1 MLRIEVPADSV
12 RQITSKN
19 GKAYT
24 LQSGYVHT
32 FSRNGQLHP
41 HPVRAEWF
49 IDRDEQPAPA
59 GVYLLAPASIYVD
72 RQGRLAVAP
81 KLVPAPA
88 GK

>member
-1 MLRIEVPADSV
+1 MLKIEIAADSV
-12 RQITSKN
+12 RRIVTKDD
-19 GKAYT
+19 KKYT
-24 LQSGYVHT
+24 LQAGYVHT
-32 FSRNGQLHP
+32 LDQQGRPHP

-49 IDRDEQPAPA
+49 VGRDEQPAAP

-72 RQGRLAVAP
+72 RSGRLAVAP